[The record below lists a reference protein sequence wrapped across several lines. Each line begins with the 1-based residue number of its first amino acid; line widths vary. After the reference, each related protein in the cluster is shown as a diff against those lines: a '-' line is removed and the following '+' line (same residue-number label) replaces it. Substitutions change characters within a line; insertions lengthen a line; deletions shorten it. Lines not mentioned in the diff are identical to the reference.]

1 MKLVTRNDV
10 IIIALLIVTILFI
23 SIRAPYR
30 STEAE
35 VYVSGKA
42 YMKIDLSK
50 DATYNIENHMT
61 VEVLA
66 GKIRAKESDCPE
78 KLCVKQGW
86 ISSPGVPI
94 VCLPN
99 KIVIEIIST
108 TSGETMDAIT
118 R

>member
-1 MKLVTRNDV
+1 MKLLTRSDVTV
-10 IIIALLIVTILFI
+10 IALLVITILFI

-35 VYVSGKA
+35 IYVNGKA
-42 YMKIDLSK
+42 YMKVDLSK

-61 VEVLA
+61 IEVLA
-66 GKIRAKESDCPE
+66 GKIRVKDSDCPE
-78 KLCVKQGW
+78 KLCIKQGW
-86 ISSPGVPI
+86 ISSPGIPI

-99 KIVIEIIST
+99 KIVIEIIGT
-108 TSGETMDAIT
+108 TSSETMDAIT